1 MKLHEI
7 LKHDLSPWTE
17 FLGKSVKL
25 PSIYDKKNLDI
36 GLTSK
41 TSAQTVIVKNTK
53 TKQIVGK
60 RTLFQKDSSSSKVKT
75 PYDDKEYS
83 SINYHEHS

>member
-1 MKLHEI
+1 MKLSEI

-17 FLGKSVKL
+17 FLGKAVKL
-25 PSIYDKKNLDI
+25 PNIYDKKNLNI
-36 GLTSK
+36 GLTGK

-60 RTLFQKDSSSSKVKT
+60 RTLFQKDPSSAKVKT
-75 PYDDKEYS
+75 PYDDPAYS
-83 SINYHEHS
+83 SIVK